1 VTQDY
6 ARAVALFS
14 QSCDGGDAKG
24 CEALGLMYDLGIGV
38 SRDALHAMTL
48 YSKACDGGDADGCD
62 HVKGEH

>member
-1 VTQDY
+1 
-6 ARAVALFS
+6 
-14 QSCDGGDAKG
+14 
-24 CEALGLMYDLGIGV
+24 MYDLGIGV